1 MHDAKPTMAL
11 ITKLSS
17 KRTLQT
23 ILDTGSGHHIFDEV
37 ENPTFKRMRLTGIA
51 GETISN
57 VKGAVGKLKD
67 VIQLRNTPANLISV
81 GKLFEDEKWLKS
93 ILEKYIGMTP
103 RNNTGGASQSMGTG
117 C

>member
-1 MHDAKPTMAL
+1 M
-11 ITKLSS
+11 
-17 KRTLQT
+17 
-23 ILDTGSGHHIFDEV
+23 
-37 ENPTFKRMRLTGIA
+37 FKRMRLTGIA

-57 VKGAVGKLKD
+57 VKGVVGKLKD